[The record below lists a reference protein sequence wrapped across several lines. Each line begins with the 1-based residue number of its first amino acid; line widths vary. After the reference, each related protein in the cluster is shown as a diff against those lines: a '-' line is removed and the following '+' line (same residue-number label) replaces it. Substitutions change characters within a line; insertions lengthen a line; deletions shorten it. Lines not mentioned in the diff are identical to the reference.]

1 MGIFKNR
8 SREILL
14 ALVIIGI
21 GFMITLISKSFFTLR
36 NFSNIL
42 DNNSILGIMS
52 IGMMIIITT
61 GNIDRS
67 VGAQFAVTGMITA
80 AYVRATDGNNI
91 FLTFIIAILSGLVL
105 GLINGFFVS
114 KLSIPAIVVTLG
126 TWNILR
132 GTLYVVT
139 NGNMIQNLSGP
150 FTKLSVMRVGPLTIE
165 TYIWFFVMLFTYFIL
180 FRTRIGRDILA
191 VGGNKTAAERIG
203 INPSK
208 IYFFAFGYMGILSGL
223 ASALSVS
230 KIKMAAPTSGNGY
243 EITLI
248 AATVIGGTAF
258 AGGVSS
264 VFGTFLG
271 ILLIGMIYN
280 GLVMMKVPVFWQDL
294 LTGIII
300 IAAVTS
306 SALQTS
312 GGIKKAKQLKTQ

>member
-1 MGIFKNR
+1 MGRFKNI

-14 ALVIIGI
+14 AIVIICI
-21 GFMITLISKSFFTLR
+21 GFVITLISSSFFSLR
-36 NFSNIL
+36 NFTNIL

-52 IGMMIIITT
+52 IGMMLIITT
-61 GNIDRS
+61 GNIDLS
-67 VGAQFAVTGMITA
+67 VGAQFALSGMITA

-91 FLTFIIAILSGLVL
+91 FMTFLIAILSGLVF
-105 GLINGFFVS
+105 GLVNGFFVS
-114 KLSIPAIVVTLG
+114 KLNIPAIVVTLG
-126 TWNILR
+126 TLNIMR
-132 GTLYVVT
+132 GILYIVT

-150 FTKLSVMRVGPLTIE
+150 FTKLSVMRVGPFTIE
-165 TYIWFFVMLFTYFIL
+165 TYIWFFVMFFTYFIL

-223 ASALSVS
+223 AAALSVS

-243 EITLI
+243 EMTLI

-271 ILLIGMIYN
+271 ILLLGLIYN

-294 LTGIII
+294 LTGLII

-306 SALQTS
+306 SVLQKS
-312 GGIKKAKQLKTQ
+312 GGIKKKTRLKTQ